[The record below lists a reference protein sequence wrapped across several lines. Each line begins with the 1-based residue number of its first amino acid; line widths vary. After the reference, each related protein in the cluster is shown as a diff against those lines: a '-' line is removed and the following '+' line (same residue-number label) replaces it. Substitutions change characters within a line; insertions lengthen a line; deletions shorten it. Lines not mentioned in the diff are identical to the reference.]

1 MKSRLPIEWVTSWA
15 GFRCGWAFHRH
26 QSGRG
31 GRRGCSPLLSCM
43 PADSATAWVRNGIES
58 MAHVRKGGA
67 NGEERPCG
75 GKFMRRRSSWKR
87 GSERWGLFQLCV
99 LRLGFLQDGN
109 VGVGVFPEREEILIG
124 GSGLDRVALHG
135 VSTGQSQP
143 GQRAP
148 GKVHH
153 QSSVLDEFL
162 KFCCRWV
169 AVVEHEI
176 GLSPQISGAQ
186 QYREVHWGTK
196 FDRARHLQ

>member
-1 MKSRLPIEWVTSWA
+1 MKWSRQQSKIPPRAPARIQNGLGMKSRLPIEWVTSWA

-99 LRLGFLQDGN
+99 LRLGFFQDGDI
-109 VGVGVFPEREEILIG
+109 GVGVSPKAQE
-124 GSGLDRVALHG
+124 
-135 VSTGQSQP
+135 
-143 GQRAP
+143 
-148 GKVHH
+148 
-153 QSSVLDEFL
+153 VL
-162 KFCCRWV
+162 
-169 AVVEHEI
+169 
-176 GLSPQISGAQ
+176 ISGAALILVVRKRVGASQ
-186 QYREVHWGTK
+186 SQLGQWRQ
-196 FDRARHLQ
+196 R